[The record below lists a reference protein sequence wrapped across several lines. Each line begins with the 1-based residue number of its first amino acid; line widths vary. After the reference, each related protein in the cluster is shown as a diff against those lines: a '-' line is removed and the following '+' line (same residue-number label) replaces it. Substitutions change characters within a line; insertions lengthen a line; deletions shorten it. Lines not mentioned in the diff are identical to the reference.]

1 MTGLTPQL
9 QTGLDWVVGVLLVAE
24 VGDARGSNADR
35 QDAGPADVGD
45 RIGKLAGAGGRT
57 GGEAG
62 AGHAGE
68 RGGEQ
73 DGSDAKEAATGI
85 HGDTANSSIRNRSPS
100 CDTRAGTWVMPKR
113 RVEQSLL
120 VVVDRE
126 VPGLHQVQVG
136 AADQDRLHP
145 ALVEGDQLPGAAD
158 LTRVTGIEEQQVPGQ
173 RHHLQRVLAR
183 AGGKQQFSLGAED
196 VAIQREARVEVEGP
210 HRFGRTQAG
219 DRRRILHGRDAPF
232 PDLCFEAP
240 EFAAA
245 FLRAQALLDHLEQMG
260 FADLVGRPDDAQ
272 VHGPCASRAQH
283 QT

>member
-1 MTGLTPQL
+1 MGTPPFVDTQPQPFL
-9 QTGLDWVVGVLLVAE
+9 RHQGRHL
-24 VGDARGSNADR
+24 GDAQA
-35 QDAGPADVGD
+35 AG
-45 RIGKLAGAGGRT
+45 
-57 GGEAG
+57 
-62 AGHAGE
+62 
-68 RGGEQ
+68 
-73 DGSDAKEAATGI
+73 
-85 HGDTANSSIRNRSPS
+85 
-100 CDTRAGTWVMPKR
+100 
-113 RVEQSLL
+113 EQSLL

-145 ALVEGDQLPGAAD
+145 ALVEGDQLPGAAN
-158 LTRVTGIEEQQVPGQ
+158 LTRVAGIEEQQVPGQ

-232 PDLCFEAP
+232 PDLRFKAP

-283 QT
+283 QTEHQGSGHDAAFHRAPLAGQRTCPASRSRAAVSRRWLARISPISTGSPSPSDIAWRNSVAVSARPQRRSKAAR